1 MEVIKTAIEGVVI
14 IEPKVFKDARGYFFE
29 SFSQREFDDK
39 VAIPFIG
46 KPITFLQD
54 NESMSS
60 YGVMR
65 GLHFQRPPF
74 TQSKL
79 VRCVKGAVLDVAV
92 DIRKGSPTYGLH
104 VACLLCGNDMVNEEA
119 KKRLSLSSSLS
130 CDEIASAIHRQFFVP
145 RGFAHGF
152 AVLSETAVFQ
162 YKCDNFYAPQADG
175 GISIKD
181 DSLCIDW
188 KIPTENALLSEKDM
202 KHELLKD
209 FDSPFANKIENLYG

>member
-1 MEVIKTAIEGVVI
+1 MDVIKTEIDGVVI
-14 IEPKVFKDARGYFFE
+14 IEPKIFGDARGYFFE
-29 SFSQREFDDK
+29 SFSQREFEEK
-39 VAIPFIG
+39 VRKINFV
-46 KPITFLQD
+46 QD

-92 DIRKGSPTYGLH
+92 DIRKGSPTYGQH
-104 VACLLCGNDMVNEEA
+104 VAVELTEDN
-119 KKRLSLSSSLS
+119 
-130 CDEIASAIHRQFFVP
+130 HRQFFVP

-152 AVLSETAVFQ
+152 AVLSETAIFQ

-181 DSLCIDW
+181 ESFGIDW
-188 KIPTENALLSEKDM
+188 KIPTDKALLSEKDTL
-202 KHELLKD
+202 HECLKD
-209 FDSPFANKIENLYG
+209 FDSPFSIDMNLYPEF

>member
-1 MEVIKTAIEGVVI
+1 MTLVDTSLRASLKGEFE
-14 IEPKVFKDARGYFFE
+14 EKVRKINF
-29 SFSQREFDDK
+29 
-39 VAIPFIG
+39 V
-46 KPITFLQD
+46 QD

-92 DIRKGSPTYGLH
+92 DIRKGSPTYGQH
-104 VACLLCGNDMVNEEA
+104 VAVELTEYN
-119 KKRLSLSSSLS
+119 
-130 CDEIASAIHRQFFVP
+130 HRQFFVP

-152 AVLSETAVFQ
+152 AVLSKTAIFQ

-175 GISIKD
+175 GVSIKD
-181 DSLCIDW
+181 EKLGIDW
-188 KIPTENALLSEKDM
+188 QIPIDKALLSEKDTLR
-202 KHELLKD
+202 ECLKD
-209 FDSPFANKIENLYG
+209 FDSPFTYDMDLYPEFSK

>member
-1 MEVIKTAIEGVVI
+1 MEVIKTKLDGVVI
-14 IEPKVFKDARGYFFE
+14 IEPKIFGDARGYFFE
-29 SFSQREFDDK
+29 SFSQREFEEK
-39 VAIPFIG
+39 VRKINFVQA
-46 KPITFLQD
+46 

-92 DIRKGSPTYGLH
+92 DIRKGSPTYGQH
-104 VACLLCGNDMVNEEA
+104 VAVELTEDN
-119 KKRLSLSSSLS
+119 
-130 CDEIASAIHRQFFVP
+130 HRQFFVP

-152 AVLSETAVFQ
+152 AVFSENAIFQ

-175 GISIKD
+175 GISIVD
-181 DSLCIDW
+181 ESLGIDW
-188 KIPTENALLSEKDM
+188 KIPTDKALLSEKDTL
-202 KHELLKD
+202 HDCLKD
-209 FDSPFANKIENLYG
+209 FDSPFTYEMDLYPEFK